1 MINKSIPQPVNV
13 VAGQTAILTVPN
25 DPLTLIGLQ
34 LLLSGT
40 NFDKTKID
48 AIKVKVGS
56 RVLWDLTYAQVQ
68 AINQYKNDA
77 DVLSTLYLDFTE
89 RDQAIFPVKEVGGLD
104 LPSLR
109 DVGQVTVEIKI
120 NGAAVNPKIDVT
132 AHYEASQGNPIVLKY
147 VPFTAAYNT
156 GGKFTLPIQLKG
168 AVLKR
173 LWVFFSGTAWT
184 ATTNGNVQRMEIKK
198 NSMTIFDQYDKDNRF
213 IQSRN
218 KKVPQAGLYC
228 VDFIVDNNHD
238 AQITTAHAE
247 GNAYVYDN
255 FEFNAY
261 LLDGTGAALTCIAEV
276 LDSASNL

>member
-1 MINKSIPQPVNV
+1 MINKPIPQPVNI

-34 LLLSGT
+34 LILSGT
-40 NFDKTKID
+40 TFDKTKID

-56 RVLWDLTYAQVQ
+56 RVLWDLTYAQIQ
-68 AINQYKNDA
+68 AINNYKNDA
-77 DVLSTLYLDFTE
+77 DSAGTRFLDFAE
-89 RDQAIFPVKEVGGLD
+89 RDQAIFPMKQVGGLD
-104 LPSLR
+104 LPTLLS
-109 DVGQVTVEIKI
+109 VGQVTVEIKI
-120 NGAAVNPKIDVT
+120 NGTAVNPKIEVT
-132 AHYEASQGNPIVLKY
+132 GHYEASQGNPICLKF

-168 AVLKR
+168 ALLKR
-173 LWVFFSGTAWT
+173 LWVFFNGTAWT
-184 ATTNGNVQRMEIKK
+184 ANTNGNVSRMEIKK
-198 NSMTIFDQYDKDNRF
+198 NSTVIFDQFDKDNRF
-213 IQSRN
+213 MQNRN

-238 AQITTAHAE
+238 AQITTMRKD
-247 GNAYVYDN
+247 GDKFVFDN

-276 LDSASNL
+276 LDSATNL